1 MSRCRNAPIS
11 VRLRAIKSRVLGE
24 KSDMR
29 RCGLVVVAVIAAL
42 ALGACG
48 KSSKQ
53 DQLAYEACLASA
65 KKDPKIGSAA
75 FATLE
80 QSKITGSTGEEEMRV
95 NIPYELDGKKQTY
108 QCIAQ
113 KQPDGTFKAIF

>member
-1 MSRCRNAPIS
+1 MH
-11 VRLRAIKSRVLGE
+11 RL
-24 KSDMR
+24 
-29 RCGLVVVAVIAAL
+29 GLVIAAGVAAV
-42 ALGACG
+42 ALSACE

-65 KKDPKIGSAA
+65 KKDAKIGSAA
-75 FATLE
+75 FSALE

>member
-1 MSRCRNAPIS
+1 MHHFGILA
-11 VRLRAIKSRVLGE
+11 
-24 KSDMR
+24 
-29 RCGLVVVAVIAAL
+29 VAAGALL

-53 DQLAYEACLASA
+53 DQLAYDACLASA
-65 KKDPKIGSAA
+65 KKDPKLGSAA

-80 QSKITGSTGEEEMRV
+80 KSQITGSTGEEEMRV

-113 KQPDGTFKAIF
+113 KQNDGTFKAIF

>member
-1 MSRCRNAPIS
+1 MHRFG
-11 VRLRAIKSRVLGE
+11 LG
-24 KSDMR
+24 
-29 RCGLVVVAVIAAL
+29 VVAAIAAL

-65 KKDPKIGSAA
+65 KKDAKIANAA

-95 NIPYELDGKKQTY
+95 NIPYELDGKKATF

-113 KQPDGTFKAIF
+113 KQSDGTFKAIF

>member
-1 MSRCRNAPIS
+1 MHRFGLLIVSS
-11 VRLRAIKSRVLGE
+11 V
-24 KSDMR
+24 
-29 RCGLVVVAVIAAL
+29 AAA
-42 ALGACG
+42 ALGACD

-65 KKDPKIGSAA
+65 KKDAKIGAAA

>member
-1 MSRCRNAPIS
+1 MNRFTILA
-11 VRLRAIKSRVLGE
+11 LA
-24 KSDMR
+24 
-29 RCGLVVVAVIAAL
+29 GLVFVGL

-48 KSSKQ
+48 KSAGSQ
-53 DQLAYEACLASA
+53 DQLAYDACLASA
-65 KKDPKIGSAA
+65 KKDAKVGSAA

-80 QSKITGSTGEEEMRV
+80 HSKITGSTGEEEMRV
-95 NIPYELDGKKQTY
+95 NIPYELDGKKLVY

>member
-1 MSRCRNAPIS
+1 VPLQLQKAASLGK
-11 VRLRAIKSRVLGE
+11 LRMHRF
-24 KSDMR
+24 
-29 RCGLVVVAVIAAL
+29 GLLIVAGAATL
-42 ALGACG
+42 ALGGCE

-65 KKDPKIGSAA
+65 KKDAKVASAA

-95 NIPYELDGKKQTY
+95 NIPYKLDGKKATY

>member
-1 MSRCRNAPIS
+1 MHRF
-11 VRLRAIKSRVLGE
+11 
-24 KSDMR
+24 
-29 RCGLVVVAVIAAL
+29 GLAVAAGIAVL

-53 DQLAYEACLASA
+53 DQLAYEACLAAA

-113 KQPDGTFKAIF
+113 KQNDGTFKAIF

>member
-1 MSRCRNAPIS
+1 MHRFGPVIVAC
-11 VRLRAIKSRVLGE
+11 VG
-24 KSDMR
+24 
-29 RCGLVVVAVIAAL
+29 VV
-42 ALGACG
+42 ALGACD

-65 KKDPKIGSAA
+65 KKDAKIGNAA
-75 FATLE
+75 FGTLE
-80 QSKITGSTGEEEMRV
+80 KSKITGSTGEEEMRV

>member
-1 MSRCRNAPIS
+1 MQRSGGKS
-11 VRLRAIKSRVLGE
+11 HMHRL
-24 KSDMR
+24 
-29 RCGLVVVAVIAAL
+29 GLVIVAAIAVSAV
-42 ALGACG
+42 GACD

-65 KKDPKIGSAA
+65 KKDAKIGGAA
-75 FATLE
+75 FATLDK
-80 QSKITGSTGEEEMRV
+80 SKITGSTGEEEMRV
-95 NIPYELDGKKQTY
+95 NIPYEIDGKKQTY

>member
-1 MSRCRNAPIS
+1 MHRFG
-11 VRLRAIKSRVLGE
+11 LG
-24 KSDMR
+24 
-29 RCGLVVVAVIAAL
+29 VVAAIAAL
-42 ALGACG
+42 ALGACE

-65 KKDPKIGSAA
+65 KKDAKIGSAA

-80 QSKITGSTGEEEMRV
+80 QAKITGSTGEEEMRV

>member
-1 MSRCRNAPIS
+1 MDRF
-11 VRLRAIKSRVLGE
+11 
-24 KSDMR
+24 
-29 RCGLVVVAVIAAL
+29 GLVVVAGIAAL
-42 ALGACG
+42 GLAACG

-65 KKDPKIGSAA
+65 KKDPKIGNAA

-95 NIPYELDGKKQTY
+95 NIPYEMDGKKQTY

>member
-1 MSRCRNAPIS
+1 MLRIS
-11 VRLRAIKSRVLGE
+11 MVLFAG
-24 KSDMR
+24 
-29 RCGLVVVAVIAAL
+29 L

-48 KSSKQ
+48 KSSGGQ
-53 DQLAYEACLASA
+53 DKLAYEACLASA
-65 KKDPKIGSAA
+65 KKDAKIASAA

-95 NIPYELDGKKQTY
+95 NIPYELDGKKAQF

-113 KQPDGTFKAIF
+113 KQADGSFKVVF